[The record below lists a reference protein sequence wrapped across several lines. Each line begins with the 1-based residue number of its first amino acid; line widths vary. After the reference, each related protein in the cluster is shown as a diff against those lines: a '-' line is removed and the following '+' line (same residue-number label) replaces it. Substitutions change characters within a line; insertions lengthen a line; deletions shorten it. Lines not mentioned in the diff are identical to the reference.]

1 MEQYKQVLR
10 KYLPCG
16 TEDIIIEW
24 LQQYRIHLHVSRNRV
39 TKLGDFRPRSGEQVQ
54 KITVNYDLNPYEFL
68 ITLVHEIAHV
78 EVWKQQQNRVRPH
91 GREWKRVYSRLL
103 SRFLNKSLFPPDL
116 EMALSRHAARPLAA
130 SGSDLELA
138 RVLKSYDIKTRIT
151 LEDIPERAAF
161 RIHNGKRFRKMDKR
175 RKRYRCLCLDNK
187 KIYLVHP
194 MTSVVLEEE

>member
-1 MEQYKQVLR
+1 MEQYKQVLK
-10 KYLPCG
+10 KYLPEG

-39 TKLGDFRPRSGEQVQ
+39 TKLGDFRPQPGETVQ

-78 EVWKQQQNRVRPH
+78 EVWKYHRNGVRPH
-91 GREWKRVYSRLL
+91 GSEWKGIYSRML
-103 SRFLNKSLFPPDL
+103 SSFLNKGLFPQDL
-116 EMALSRHAARPLAA
+116 EKVLIRHAARPLAS

-138 RVLKSYDIKTRIT
+138 RVLKNYDITARIT
-151 LEDIPERAAF
+151 LEDLPDKATF
-161 RIHNGKRFRKMDKR
+161 RIHNGRRFRKMDKS

-187 KIYLVHP
+187 KIYMVHP
-194 MTSVVLEEE
+194 MTRVVLEEE